1 MGRQKSAERRFFV
14 GSTRA
19 TNKYPVEINWNTD
32 RLILLYY
39 CAGASGKF
47 LHGCVALSTQ
57 VEFQHKELLNRFN
70 SVDEKF
76 KHFKNLVS
84 PPDGSPSKFDFGMG
98 CNQLLDLPL
107 DCPDYNVEMPN
118 YPESRVAKV
127 KEQLSTSSTL
137 PSLTNSNNYFFI
149 VVHDPT
155 HLMLYK
161 KLWPCARILQIIN
174 STKWITHRKFPMSQR
189 IPPHLFD
196 MVSLIPDQYIEYIM
210 PFDANSF
217 FNKEM
222 FVKQI
227 KNIYKKLELINDF
240 EQSYIETLF
249 DLYTKSIDN
258 KIKRQ

>member
-1 MGRQKSAERRFFV
+1 M
-14 GSTRA
+14 
-19 TNKYPVEINWNTD
+19 EINWNTD

-70 SVDEKF
+70 SVEEKF
-76 KHFKNLVS
+76 KHFKNLLS
-84 PPDGSPSKFDFGMG
+84 PPDGSRPKFDFGLG
-98 CNQLLDLPL
+98 CNQLLDLSTG
-107 DCPDYNVEMPN
+107 DPDYNAEMPN
-118 YPESRVAKV
+118 YPESRVNTIKA
-127 KEQLSTSSTL
+127 QLSTSSTL
-137 PSLTNSNNYFFI
+137 SSLTNRNNYFFI

-155 HLMLYK
+155 HLLLYK

-174 STKWITHRKFPMSQR
+174 STRWITHRKVSISQQ

-196 MVSLIPDQYIEYIM
+196 MVSLIPDQYIDTLM
-210 PFDANSF
+210 SFDANSF

-227 KNIYKKLELINDF
+227 ENIYKKLELTNDF
-240 EQSYIETLF
+240 DQSYIETLF
-249 DLYTKSIDN
+249 DLYTVSIDN
-258 KIKRQ
+258 NIKNQ